1 MVRGRSFVLLA
12 CLFRWQASLLLVASP
27 LFLYYGAFGN
37 KPLPLRLFFPKPGQ
51 YQMVLLGEKRYRFVL
66 ECGATGENGGV
77 R

>member
-1 MVRGRSFVLLA
+1 MKVACRKRSPRLA
-12 CLFRWQASLLLVASP
+12 PVVDGL
-27 LFLYYGAFGN
+27 GALGN
-37 KPLPLRLFFPKPGQ
+37 KPLPPRLFFPKLSQ